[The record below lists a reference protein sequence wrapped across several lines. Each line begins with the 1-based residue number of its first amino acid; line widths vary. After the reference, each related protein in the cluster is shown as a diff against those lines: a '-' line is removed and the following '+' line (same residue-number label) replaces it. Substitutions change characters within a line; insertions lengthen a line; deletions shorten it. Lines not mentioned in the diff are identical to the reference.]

1 MRSMTVDSII
11 NASAAATLLKAR
23 EAELPGTVV
32 LLFQPAEEG
41 GAGGK
46 RFVEAGALHGVL
58 GVHGI
63 HVWPGIPAG
72 IITSRVIPAIHAL
85 TPCFF
90 NSNAP

>member
-1 MRSMTVDSII
+1 V
-11 NASAAATLLKAR
+11 LLKAR

-46 RFVEAGALHGVL
+46 RFVEEGALKGVL

-63 HVWPGIPAG
+63 HVWPGLTAG
-72 IITSRVIPAIHAL
+72 TVASRASPFTFLVLQARSKY
-85 TPCFF
+85 
-90 NSNAP
+90 NSMLG